1 MSPSSFHDPEPGRGP
16 ADGSPVSDRPALRLP
31 REVFRDGAQDVPGPD
46 PQDLPMTAATR
57 PRAGSLL
64 STLKGRLYAGSG
76 LLVVLI
82 VAGALVS
89 LLTVDSLTR
98 AMDTR
103 LSSLRRTTEIGG
115 SLESLILSQIAA
127 GERYLVSRDAASA
140 QSFATYGREAHRQQ
154 TAYRELE
161 NLTQQERQQIEGVEQ
176 LHSRLEVEYA
186 LAHALADVG
195 EAQRAVAR
203 VAEVRPLTDELQGA
217 IRVVSRAQA
226 DKVASAATELG
237 NTARDRKLL
246 LAIISALAAL
256 AAIGL
261 IWKALRDINTP
272 LESLMGAAERLG
284 EGDLRIHLDGQMT
297 REFASLAGVFN
308 GMAAQLRNIV
318 SETVSTSEQIS
329 AYASDLSSISEEVAA
344 SSSEVATAMV
354 GIASGAESQTRGLQ
368 TTLEALDQMRRR
380 TQEIASAS
388 QSVTSLGEQIST
400 VAGGSRTQVSTA
412 LQLLLE
418 VREVVRE
425 SAQQVTEL
433 RQSSMQIDRFVET
446 ITGIARQTNLLA
458 LNAAIEAARA
468 GEHGRGFAVVAEEVR
483 KLAEGSARAAQEVAQ
498 NVTGIRSR
506 IEGVV
511 GTMEQG
517 THKVAGVEEVSK
529 SADVALEQ
537 IIAAVDG
544 VRLAAGRVVEAVT
557 RNHDAMG
564 EVETAMSEVSGT
576 SESHA
581 ASAQEVSAAAEEQS
595 AATEEMSAS
604 SAELLHAAERMRE
617 LVSGFRT

>member
-1 MSPSSFHDPEPGRGP
+1 MSTPSNPDLDPEHGP
-16 ADGSPVSDRPALRLP
+16 ADASRVSTRPAIRLP
-31 REVFRDGAQDVPGPD
+31 REVFRSGETVAPAPD
-46 PQDLPMTAATR
+46 PADEPMNAPPVR
-57 PRAGSLL
+57 RGGSML
-64 STLKGRLYAGSG
+64 STLRGRLYAGSL
-76 LLVVLI
+76 LLVFLI
-82 VAGALVS
+82 AAGAVVS
-89 LLTVDSLTR
+89 VYTLDGLTR

-103 LSSLRRTTEIGG
+103 LESLRSTTAIGG
-115 SLESLILSQIAA
+115 SLESQILSQIAA
-127 GERYLVSRDAASA
+127 GERYLVSRDAGIART
-140 QSFATYGREAHRQQ
+140 FAAVGLRAHEQQ

-161 NLTQQERQQIEGVEQ
+161 NLSSAERQEIERIEG
-176 LHSRLEVEYA
+176 LHSRIEVQYA
-186 LAHALADVG
+186 LAHALADNG
-195 EAQRAVAR
+195 EGERAVAR
-203 VAEVRPLTDELQGA
+203 VAAVRPLTDTLQSEIGK
-217 IRVVSRAQA
+217 VSAAQA
-226 DKVASAATELG
+226 EKVSAASVELAR
-237 NTARDRKLL
+237 TARDRKRLL
-246 LAIISALAAL
+246 VFISVVAVL

-261 IWKALRDINTP
+261 ILTALRDINTP
-272 LESLMGAAERLG
+272 LQNLMGAAEQLG
-284 EGDLRIHLDGQMT
+284 EGDLRIHLDGRMT
-297 REFASLAGVFN
+297 TEFASLSDAFN

-318 SETVSTSEQIS
+318 SETVTTSSQIS
-329 AYASDLSSISEEVAA
+329 AFASDLSSISEEVAA

-368 TTLEALDQMRRR
+368 TTMEALEQMRRR

-388 QSVTSLGEQIST
+388 QSVTALGEQIST
-400 VAGGSRTQVSTA
+400 VAGGSRAQVGTA

-418 VREVVRE
+418 VREVVHE
-425 SAQQVTEL
+425 SAQQVAEL
-433 RQSSMQIDRFVET
+433 KQSSIQIDRFVET

-498 NVTGIRSR
+498 NVSGIRSR

-511 GTMEQG
+511 TTMQQG
-517 THKVAGVEEVSK
+517 TDKVAGVEQVSK
-529 SADVALEQ
+529 GADAALEQ

-544 VRLAAGRVVEAVT
+544 VRLAADRVVDAVT
-557 RNHDAMG
+557 RNQDAMRD
-564 EVETAMSEVSGT
+564 VEGGMTEVSGT

>member
-1 MSPSSFHDPEPGRGP
+1 MSTPSSPDAPDHGDAAR
-16 ADGSPVSDRPALRLP
+16 VSSRAAIRLP
-31 REVFRDGAQDVPGPD
+31 RDVFRSAAPQAPAPD
-46 PQDLPMTAATR
+46 PDDRPMSAPPVR
-57 PRAGSLL
+57 RRASLL
-64 STLKGRLYAGSG
+64 STLRGRLYAGSAF
-76 LLVVLI
+76 LVVLI
-82 VAGALVS
+82 ATGAVVS
-89 LLTVDSLTR
+89 VFTMDSLTR

-103 LSSLRRTTEIGG
+103 LEALRSTTSIGS
-115 SLESLILSQIAA
+115 SLESLILGQIAS
-127 GERYLVSRDAASA
+127 GERYLVTRDPAIAR
-140 QSFATYGREAHRQQ
+140 SFAEAGLQAHEQQ

-161 NLTQQERQQIEGVEQ
+161 NLSAAERQEIERVEK
-176 LHSRLEVEYA
+176 LHSGIEVEYA
-186 LAHALADVG
+186 LAHALADLG
-195 EAQRAVAR
+195 EGERAVAR
-203 VAEVRPLTDELQGA
+203 VSAVRTLTDTLQGE
-217 IRVVSRAQA
+217 IRQVSAAQA
-226 DKVASAATELG
+226 EKVRAASDELAR
-237 NTARDRKLL
+237 TAWERKLL
-246 LAIISALAAL
+246 LMVISGLAVL

-261 IWKALRDINTP
+261 ILKALRDINTP
-272 LESLMGAAERLG
+272 LQSLVGAAEQLG
-284 EGDLRIHLDGQMT
+284 EGDLRIRLDGRMT
-297 REFASLAGVFN
+297 AEFASLSDAFN

-318 SETVSTSEQIS
+318 SETVTTSSQIS

-368 TTLEALDQMRRR
+368 TTMEALEQMRRR

-388 QSVTSLGEQIST
+388 QSVTALGEQIST
-400 VAGGSRTQVSTA
+400 VAGGSRAQVSTA
-412 LQLLLE
+412 LRLLLE
-418 VREVVRE
+418 VREVVHE
-425 SAQQVTEL
+425 SAQQVAEL
-433 RQSSMQIDRFVET
+433 KQSSIQIDRFVET

-498 NVTGIRSR
+498 NVSCIRSR

-511 GTMEQG
+511 GTMQQG
-517 THKVAGVEEVSK
+517 TDKVAGVEQVSK
-529 SADVALEQ
+529 GADAALEQ

-544 VRLAAGRVVEAVT
+544 VRLAADRVVEAVT
-557 RNHDAMG
+557 RNQEAMHD
-564 EVETAMSEVSGT
+564 VEGGMAEVSGT